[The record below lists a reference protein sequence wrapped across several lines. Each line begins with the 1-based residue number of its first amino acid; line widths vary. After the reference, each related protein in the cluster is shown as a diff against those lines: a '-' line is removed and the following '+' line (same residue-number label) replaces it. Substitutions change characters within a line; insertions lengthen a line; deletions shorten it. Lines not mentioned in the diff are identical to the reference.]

1 MRLVEGPAVAPSFAE
16 GLAHWL
22 GWTDAIALS
31 GALHAPLTATPGAGH
46 AVTSHPGRSDSAEA
60 AAAAFE
66 REFFRVRTSLARA
79 IADPNEPPAA
89 EAEFAPYRRHCIALQ
104 QAMEAGIGLLR
115 TQARAALARQSPAM
129 GRLAA
134 IDAVMEDVLGP
145 HEHKL
150 LARMPTLLARHFERL
165 GKAGHETFRQ
175 DMQQLLLAELELRL
189 QPVQG
194 LLDAL
199 GKIPRI
205 P

>member
-22 GWTDAIALS
+22 GWKDAIALS
-31 GALHAPLTATPGAGH
+31 GALHAPLPATPGSGH
-46 AVTSHPGRSDSAEA
+46 GVAAHPGWPDSAE

-66 REFFRVRTSLARA
+66 REFVRVRTSLARA
-79 IADPNEPPAA
+79 IADPDEPPAA
-89 EAEFAPYRRHCIALQ
+89 ETEFAPYRRHCIALQ
-104 QAMEAGIGLLR
+104 QAMEAGIGPLR

-150 LARMPTLLARHFERL
+150 LARMPALLERHFERL
-165 GKAGHETFRQ
+165 GKAEHETFRK
-175 DMQQLLLAELELRL
+175 DMQQLLFAELALRL

-199 GKIPRI
+199 GKTPRI